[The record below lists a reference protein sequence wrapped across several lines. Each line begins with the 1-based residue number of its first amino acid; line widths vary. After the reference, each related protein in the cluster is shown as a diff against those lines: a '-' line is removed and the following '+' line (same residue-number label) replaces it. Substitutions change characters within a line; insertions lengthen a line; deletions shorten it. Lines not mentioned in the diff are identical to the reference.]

1 MLKHQ
6 LIHPKINEVLG
17 RAGHGSKVLIADGNY
32 PASSALGSRAELVSL
47 NLSPGSP
54 TCSQVLAALVT
65 AVPIEAADL
74 MMYQTTGPYALTE
87 EPPVWE
93 EFRQVFRDSNLEVD
107 FGTIERFA
115 FYEAAGQPDQVL
127 TIQTADQQK
136 FANILVTIG
145 VRGVD

>member
-32 PASSALGSRAELVSL
+32 PASSALGSMAELVSL
-47 NLSPGSP
+47 NLSPGIP

-93 EFRQVFRDSNLEVD
+93 EFRQIFRDSNLEVD

>member
-47 NLSPGSP
+47 NLSPGIP

-115 FYEAAGQPDQVL
+115 FYEAAGQPDQIL

>member
-47 NLSPGSP
+47 NLSPGIP

-115 FYEAAGQPDQVL
+115 FYEAAGQPDQVV

>member
-47 NLSPGSP
+47 NLSPGIP

-145 VRGVD
+145 VRGVF

>member
-47 NLSPGSP
+47 NLSPGIP

-65 AVPIEAADL
+65 AVPIEAANL

>member
-47 NLSPGSP
+47 NLSPGIP

-65 AVPIEAADL
+65 AVPIEAVDL

-87 EPPVWE
+87 EPPAWE

-136 FANILVTIG
+136 FANILLTIG
-145 VRGVD
+145 VQGVD